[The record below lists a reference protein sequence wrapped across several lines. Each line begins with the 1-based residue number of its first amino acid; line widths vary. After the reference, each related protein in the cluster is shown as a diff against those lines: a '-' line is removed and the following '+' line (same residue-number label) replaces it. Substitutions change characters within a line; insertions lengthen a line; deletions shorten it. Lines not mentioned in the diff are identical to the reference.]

1 MNRHAVTG
9 AAGRVVIACAAVIAL
24 MAVPGVLLAQGKGKA
39 KGQGKKAGAAAAA
52 ATQTA
57 ATPVT
62 PQQVDCAVY
71 EMAASSGKPDVDPA
85 LRPLQRKLKK
95 PPFSS
100 WTTFKLLKK
109 HDQQAIQ
116 QKPLLLPLYTGSKLS
131 LLYRDTS
138 SSQGKKVRL
147 RVTFTLDDKN
157 GKRKLSSTLNL
168 DSGDFSLIGGDWDK
182 LPDGAT
188 YIVAVSCRVPGGPP
202 GPPDGGGPP
211 GQSKKP

>member
-1 MNRHAVTG
+1 MNRHAVTR
-9 AAGRVVIACAAVIAL
+9 AAGRVLLACAAIIAL
-24 MAVPGVLLAQGKGKA
+24 MAVPSVLLAQGKGKA
-39 KGQGKKAGAAAAA
+39 KGQGKKGAAPAA
-52 ATQTA
+52 ATQVTA
-57 ATPVT
+57 MPAT

-109 HDQQAIQ
+109 HDQQAVQ

-131 LLYRDTS
+131 LLYLDIS
-138 SSQGKKVRL
+138 SSPGKKVRL
-147 RVTFTLDDKN
+147 RMAFTLDDKN
-157 GKRKLSSTLNL
+157 GKRKLSSKTTL

-182 LPDGAT
+182 LAGGDT
-188 YIVAVSCRVPGGPP
+188 YIVAITCRVPGGPP
-202 GPPDGGGPP
+202 GQAAAGPP
-211 GQSKKP
+211 GQAKKP

>member
-1 MNRHAVTG
+1 MNRHAVTR
-9 AAGRVVIACAAVIAL
+9 AAGRVLLACAAII
-24 MAVPGVLLAQGKGKA
+24 A
-39 KGQGKKAGAAAAA
+39 KGQGKNAAA
-52 ATQTA
+52 ATQ
-57 ATPVT
+57 ATPTAPAT

-71 EMAASSGKPDVDPA
+71 EMAASSGKPAVDPA
-85 LRPLQRKLKK
+85 LRPLQKKLKK

-109 HDQQAIQ
+109 HDQQAVQ

-138 SSQGKKVRL
+138 ATQGKKVRL
-147 RVTFTLDDKN
+147 RLAFTLDDKN

-182 LPDGAT
+182 LAGGET
-188 YIVAVSCRVPGGPP
+188 YIVAISCRVPGGPP
-202 GPPDGGGPP
+202 EQAAAGPP
-211 GQSKKP
+211 GQAKKP

>member
-1 MNRHAVTG
+1 MNRHAVMK

-24 MAVPGVLLAQGKGKA
+24 TAVPGVLLAQGKGKG
-39 KGQGKKAGAAAAA
+39 KGQNKNGAA
-52 ATQTA
+52 ATQTTA

-116 QKPLLLPLYTGSKLS
+116 QKPLLLPLFTGSKLS

-157 GKRKLSSTLNL
+157 GKRKLNSTLNL

-188 YIVAVSCRVPGGPP
+188 YIVAVSCRVPGTPP
-202 GPPDGGGPP
+202 GPPAGGPP
-211 GQSKKP
+211 GQAKKP